1 MAEAL
6 EEQASR
12 EILDHVSVIESL
24 KKERDDLVVEKGQ
37 LEEEAGGL
45 QATKTDF
52 DEMADL
58 V

>member
-1 MAEAL
+1 MVEAL
-6 EEQASR
+6 EERASR

-24 KKERDDLVVEKGQ
+24 KERDDLATEKGQ

-45 QATKTDF
+45 RAAKTDF